1 MNLKPAC
8 TLGLMLST
16 LLSGCS
22 FRISDRKAQRLYPQ
36 LRAETNTQQQVPLHY
51 VRLGDTTR
59 PLLVYIH
66 GSPGSWKD
74 ALHYMQQASLA
85 EAFELVAI
93 DRPGFG
99 YSGRW
104 RRGYTLAQQVQ
115 LLLPLI
121 RRLKGNRPL
130 YLMGHSY
137 GGPVAAALAAE
148 LGTEVQGVAQLAGAL
163 DPAQEKPERW
173 RKFFL
178 GARWLLPGALPQSN
192 GELWWLKK
200 ELYDLQPRLA
210 HITCPVLL
218 FHAHDDVLVPYANV
232 AYMQQHIPHTLLYAF
247 EDGNHFLHVNQVPE
261 ISRLLAWHW
270 ARILSPK
277 LSSP

>member
-1 MNLKPAC
+1 MNRKLIPI
-8 TLGLMLST
+8 LSLMLSI
-16 LLSGCS
+16 LLAGCS
-22 FRISDRKAQRLYPQ
+22 FRITDKKARKAYPELQ
-36 LRAETNTQQQVPLHY
+36 AEWDTTGPVPLHY
-51 VRLGDTTR
+51 MRLPRPAR
-59 PLLVYIH
+59 PLLVYLH

-74 ALHYMQQASLA
+74 ALGYLQQPELRAS
-85 EAFELVAI
+85 FELVAI

-104 RRGYTLAQQVQ
+104 RRCYTLKQQTAA
-115 LLLPLI
+115 LLPLI

-163 DPAQEKPERW
+163 DPEQEKPERW